1 MNPVPGLQMDLPFS
15 DGHGSRPIPPAPTRP
30 VAGAPLAGPPAPV
43 ARVQTPQPPAESGA
57 PLSTG
62 DAGIEFVRTAN
73 ARRYILRVR
82 PGGGLRVT
90 IPRGGS
96 RAEAVRFVE
105 RQTAWILKERT
116 RMAGAGVAS
125 EWRDG
130 GSVLLRGEH
139 VRLVVE
145 GLPGIRVARY
155 GDRAVRVPDG
165 VTDVRRHVEAD
176 LRRLAGLELGPRLR
190 ALADQHGLSVA
201 GITIRN
207 QRSRW
212 GSCSRQGRIA
222 LNFRLVQMPPFVSD
236 YVLLHELMHLKQQ
249 NHSRRFWRLVQSV
262 CPDFRAAERW
272 LKTEGRALF

>member
-1 MNPVPGLQMDLPFS
+1 MSSVSRLQLDLPFS
-15 DGHGSRPIPPAPTRP
+15 DRHGSRPVPPSTTPPAA
-30 VAGAPLAGPPAPV
+30 VAAGTPAP
-43 ARVQTPQPPAESGA
+43 AAALDTPEPPAESGV
-57 PLSTG
+57 PLSSG
-62 DAGIEFVRTAN
+62 NAAIEFVRTPR

-82 PGGGLRVT
+82 PDGGLRVT

-105 RQTAWILKERT
+105 RQAAWILKERT
-116 RMAGAGVAS
+116 RLAVSGVAS
-125 EWRDG
+125 EWRHG

-139 VRLVVE
+139 LRLVVE
-145 GLPGIRVARY
+145 GPPGTRVARY

-176 LRRLAGLELGPRLR
+176 LRRLASMELGPRLR
-190 ALADQHGLSVA
+190 ELADRHGLTVA

-249 NHSRRFWRLVQSV
+249 NHSRRFWRLVQSA

-272 LKTEGRALF
+272 LKTAGPALF

>member
-1 MNPVPGLQMDLPFS
+1 MSLVSRLQLDLPFS
-15 DGHGSRPIPPAPTRP
+15 DAFRRRPIVPAKRPPAAVAP
-30 VAGAPLAGPPAPV
+30 VAGTPAP
-43 ARVQTPQPPAESGA
+43 AAPPQPSAAPGV
-57 PLSTG
+57 PLSTQ
-62 DAGIEFVRTAN
+62 DAEFVRTAR

-105 RQTAWILKERT
+105 RQAAWILKERT
-116 RMAGAGVAS
+116 RLAAAGVAS
-125 EWRDG
+125 EWRHDG
-130 GSVLLRGEH
+130 FLLLRGEH
-139 VRLVVE
+139 VRLAVE
-145 GLPGIRVARY
+145 GLPGRRVARY
-155 GDRAVRVPDG
+155 GDRAVRVPDD
-165 VTDVRRHVEAD
+165 VTDLRRFVEAD

-190 ALADQHGLSVA
+190 ELADRHGLEVA
-201 GITIRN
+201 GVTIRN

-236 YVLLHELMHLKQQ
+236 YVLLHELMHLTQQ

-272 LKTEGRALF
+272 LKIEGRALF